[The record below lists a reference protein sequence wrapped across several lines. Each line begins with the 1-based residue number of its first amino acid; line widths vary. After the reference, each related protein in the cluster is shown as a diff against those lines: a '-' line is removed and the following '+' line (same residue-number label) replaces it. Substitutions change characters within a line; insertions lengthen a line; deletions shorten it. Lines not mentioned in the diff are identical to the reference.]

1 MKKVLFAA
9 LAAAVLAGAGAI
21 AAGAP
26 CWADDKTAKDKPE
39 TATIRWARGTSGNGL
54 VTVAKRLGYF
64 KEYGLDVVEINMED
78 DSGTALV
85 AGTIDVVSNNGTND
99 PLSAIAAGN
108 DIIIFGGHML
118 TGCMPI
124 IAQKDT
130 EWKGIE
136 SFIGKKIACP
146 PDQFALTGALLKL
159 GHDPLKEAEWMV
171 LPTQSDRVAA
181 VVSGEADFGVIGTGQ
196 MYSIL
201 NMPNIKIVNFMS
213 DITPNYSCCR
223 LYTRTN
229 FLKENPTTFKLLM
242 KAQLRAQAYYEKNK
256 KEVVKWMAEEIGAN
270 EDYVASYMLNEHY
283 RINADPI
290 KDRVI
295 DAWNVLDKTGFLSE
309 NAKNIKITDHI
320 DTALYKA
327 ALDELMADE
336 KIYSQDKEFYDRQL
350 KFFEENNH

>member
-1 MKKVLFAA
+1 MA
-9 LAAAVLAGAGAI
+9 LAAS
-21 AAGAP
+21 AALCTG
-26 CWADDKTAKDKPE
+26 TAAYSATGDKPE
-39 TATIRWARGTSGNGL
+39 TDTIKWARGTSGNGL
-54 VTVAKRLGYF
+54 VTVANKLGYF
-64 KEYGLDVVEINMED
+64 KEYGLNVIEIPMED
-78 DSGTALV
+78 NSGTGLI
-85 AGTIDVVSNNGTND
+85 AGAVDVVSNNGTND
-99 PLSAIAAGN
+99 PLSAIAAG
-108 DIIIFGGHML
+108 DKITIFGGHML

-136 SFIGKKIACP
+136 SFIGNKIACP

-201 NMPNIKIVNFMS
+201 NMPNIKIVNYMS

-223 LYTRTN
+223 LYTRSD
-229 FLKENPTTFKLLM
+229 FIEKNPTTFKLLM
-242 KAQLRAQAYYEKNK
+242 KAQIRAQAYYEKNK

-270 EDYVASYMLNEHY
+270 EEYVASYMLNEHY

-290 KDRVI
+290 KDRVV
-295 DAWNVLDKTGFLSE
+295 DAWNTLDKTGFLSE

-320 DTALYKA
+320 NTELYKA
-327 ALDELMADE
+327 ALDELMAD
-336 KIYSQDKEFYDRQL
+336 KAIYEADKDFYDRQL
-350 KFFEENNH
+350 KFFNDNNH